1 VEDITTLQTWL
12 QIGTSTG
19 FAGLA
24 WYLIVVALPKMQ
36 ERCDG
41 HAELQIKEFREQIR
55 DLADRHEKTVANIIS
70 SHERQIDT
78 IKQFRGCSNH

>member
-1 VEDITTLQTWL
+1 
-12 QIGTSTG
+12 
-19 FAGLA
+19 
-24 WYLIVVALPKMQ
+24 MQ